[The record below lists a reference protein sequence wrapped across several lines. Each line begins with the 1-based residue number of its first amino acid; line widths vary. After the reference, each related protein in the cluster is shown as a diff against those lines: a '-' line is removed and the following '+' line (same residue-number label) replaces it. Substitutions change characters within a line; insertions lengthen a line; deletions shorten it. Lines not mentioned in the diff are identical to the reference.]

1 MYQLEV
7 SPLKVDNR
15 KYKEYGMSEL
25 SPKDNLSAAFE
36 GIDNAYLAL
45 QECLCSIAPKAPEPK
60 PQPESITQKEP
71 SEIPWLKDKR
81 KSGKSMI
88 KISRMES
95 EAMFHKIGK
104 VYFDKEI
111 TDRLWQ
117 MEAAN
122 NKITLLGAMYRIRVF
137 LHELSQPLASMN
149 LATDLL
155 SMDLGDDKQMLEYI
169 ELVSTLS
176 TGMESLLEIISKIR
190 WIARETTK
198 IGSF

>member
-1 MYQLEV
+1 
-7 SPLKVDNR
+7 
-15 KYKEYGMSEL
+15 MSEL

-71 SEIPWLKDKR
+71 IEIPWLKDKR
-81 KSGKSMI
+81 KNGKSMI
-88 KISRMES
+88 KITRMES

-111 TDRLWQ
+111 MDRLWQ
-117 MEAAN
+117 VESAN
-122 NKITLLGAMYRIRVF
+122 NKITLLGAMFRIRVF

-155 SMDLGDDKQMLEYI
+155 SMDLGDDKQMLKYI
-169 ELVSTLS
+169 ELISTLS

-198 IGSF
+198 IGSS

>member
-1 MYQLEV
+1 M
-7 SPLKVDNR
+7 N
-15 KYKEYGMSEL
+15 EL

-36 GIDNAYLAL
+36 GIENAYLKL

-60 PQPESITQKEP
+60 PQPESNTQKEP
-71 SEIPWLKDKR
+71 SEIPWLKDKP
-81 KSGKSMI
+81 KNAKFKI
-88 KISRMES
+88 KLTQMES
-95 EAMFHKIGK
+95 EEIFHKIEKVHFGK
-104 VYFDKEI
+104 EVM
-111 TDRLWQ
+111 DRLWQ

-155 SMDLGDDKQMLEYI
+155 LMESDDDKHMLQYI

-176 TGMESLLEIISKIR
+176 TGMESILEIISKIR
-190 WIARETTK
+190 WIARETTQ
-198 IGSF
+198 IG

>member
-1 MYQLEV
+1 MRRLEV
-7 SPLKVDNR
+7 SPLKADNR
-15 KYKEYGMSEL
+15 KYKEYEMSEL

-60 PQPESITQKEP
+60 PQPESNAQKKP
-71 SEIPWLKDKR
+71 SEIPWLKDKP
-81 KSGKSMI
+81 KNGKSMI
-88 KISRMES
+88 KITRMES
-95 EAMFHKIGK
+95 EAMYHKIGK
-104 VYFDKEI
+104 VHFDKEVM
-111 TDRLWQ
+111 DRLWQ

-155 SMDLGDDKQMLEYI
+155 LMDLDDDNHMLKYI
-169 ELVSTLS
+169 ELISTLS
-176 TGMESLLEIISKIR
+176 TGMESILEIISKIR
-190 WIARETTK
+190 WIARETTQ
-198 IGSF
+198 IG